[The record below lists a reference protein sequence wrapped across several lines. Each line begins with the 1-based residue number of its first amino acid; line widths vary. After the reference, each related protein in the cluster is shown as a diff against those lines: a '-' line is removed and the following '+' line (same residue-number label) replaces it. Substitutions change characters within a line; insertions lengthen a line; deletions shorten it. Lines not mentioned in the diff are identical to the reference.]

1 LNVEVIQG
9 CTDSKCQQ
17 MDIFK
22 FPLHL
27 QSKAAIR

>member
-1 LNVEVIQG
+1 VFKSRRG
-9 CTDSKCQQ
+9 QQ

-27 QSKAAIR
+27 QSKAAIG

>member
-1 LNVEVIQG
+1 VFKSRRG
-9 CTDSKCQQ
+9 QQ